1 MNLQET
7 MIQLSLTRHKKILAQ
22 DRPPLH
28 WRRTSSFLV
37 RIVAQPS
44 PRYGGE
50 MKPAELSAT
59 LVVRLHFLFF

>member
-22 DRPPLH
+22 DRRPLH
-28 WRRTSSFLV
+28 WRRTSSCLV
-37 RIVAQPS
+37 RTVAPPS

-50 MKPAELSAT
+50 MKPEELFAM
-59 LVVRLHFLFF
+59 LVVRLRFLFF